1 MLKTFKMFKSLRYL
15 FEASF
20 GETFP
25 KATTYER
32 DIISKVQN
40 SQEYKDALKKEY
52 LKSSNNSNSSN
63 SSNISKLS
71 NKLKKYIENPDT
83 YFENVNSK
91 SDLYTN
97 KITNEPT
104 TRKVPMRNLYK
115 DIISKQYKAKVQGKN
130 LSNDSSLLFPI
141 MVKHNIHTINSNNI
155 KQKGIQ

>member
-1 MLKTFKMFKSLRYL
+1 MLKRFKMFKSLCYL

-52 LKSSNNSNSSN
+52 LNNLNNSNSSN
-63 SSNISKLS
+63 LS

-97 KITNEPT
+97 KITNKPT

-141 MVKHNIHTINSNNI
+141 MVKHNIHNIHNSTTKI
-155 KQKGIQ
+155 KGIQ

>member
-1 MLKTFKMFKSLRYL
+1 MISIPNTFRYL

-25 KATTYER
+25 KATTYEK

-52 LKSSNNSNSSN
+52 LNNSNYLKNRDIN
-63 SSNISKLS
+63 SSNLS
-71 NKLKKYIENPDT
+71 NKLKKYIENSDT

-104 TRKVPMRNLYK
+104 TRKIPMRNLYK

-141 MVKHNIHTINSNNI
+141 MVKHNIHTINNSNI
-155 KQKGIQ
+155 K

>member
-1 MLKTFKMFKSLRYL
+1 MISIPNTFRYL

-25 KATTYER
+25 KATTYEK

-52 LKSSNNSNSSN
+52 LNSLNNQNGINNSS
-63 SSNISKLS
+63 
-71 NKLKKYIENPDT
+71 KLKKYVENPDT
-83 YFENVNSK
+83 YFENVNSN
-91 SDLYTN
+91 SNLYTN

-104 TRKVPMRNLYK
+104 TRKLPMRNLYK
-115 DIISKQYKAKVQGKN
+115 DILSKQYKAKVQGKN
-130 LSNDSSLLFPI
+130 LTNDSSLLFPI
-141 MVKHNIHTINSNNI
+141 LVKHNINTINTLNTLNT

>member
-1 MLKTFKMFKSLRYL
+1 MLKSFKMFKVFKSLRYL

-52 LKSSNNSNSSN
+52 SNYLKSSN
-63 SSNISKLS
+63 SSNLS
-71 NKLKKYIENPDT
+71 NKFKKYIENPDT

-91 SDLYTN
+91 SDLYIN

-104 TRKVPMRNLYK
+104 TRKIPMRNLYK

-141 MVKHNIHTINSNNI
+141 MVKHNIHTINNSNI
-155 KQKGIQ
+155 K

>member
-1 MLKTFKMFKSLRYL
+1 MISIPNTFRYL

-25 KATTYER
+25 KATTYEK

-52 LKSSNNSNSSN
+52 INNLNSLN
-63 SSNISKLS
+63 NLNNQNGNNTNIST
-71 NKLKKYIENPDT
+71 KLKKYVENPDT
-83 YFENVNSK
+83 YFENVNSN
-91 SDLYTN
+91 SNLYTN

-104 TRKVPMRNLYK
+104 TRKLPMRNLYK
-115 DIISKQYKAKVQGKN
+115 DILSKQYKAKVQGKN
-130 LSNDSSLLFPI
+130 LTNDSSLLFPI
-141 MVKHNIHTINSNNI
+141 LVKHNINTLNT

>member
-1 MLKTFKMFKSLRYL
+1 MISIPNTFRYL

-52 LKSSNNSNSSN
+52 LNYSNYLKNRDINSSN
-63 SSNISKLS
+63 LS
-71 NKLKKYIENPDT
+71 NKFKKYIENPDT

-91 SDLYTN
+91 SDLYIN

-104 TRKVPMRNLYK
+104 TRKIPMRNLYK

-130 LSNDSSLLFPI
+130 LSNDNSLLFPI
-141 MVKHNIHTINSNNI
+141 MVKHNIHTINNSNI
-155 KQKGIQ
+155 K

>member
-1 MLKTFKMFKSLRYL
+1 MISMSNAFRYL

-25 KATTYER
+25 KATTYEK

-52 LKSSNNSNSSN
+52 LNNLNNLKNKDIN
-63 SSNISKLS
+63 SSNIST
-71 NKLKKYIENPDT
+71 KLKKYIENPDT
-83 YFENVNSK
+83 YFENVNSN
-91 SDLYTN
+91 SNLYTN

-104 TRKVPMRNLYK
+104 TRKLPMRNLYK
-115 DIISKQYKAKVQGKN
+115 DILSKQYKAKIQGKN
-130 LSNDSSLLFPI
+130 LNNDSSLLFPI
-141 MVKHNIHTINSNNI
+141 MVKHNINIINAINT

>member
-1 MLKTFKMFKSLRYL
+1 MLKRFKMFKSLRYL

-52 LKSSNNSNSSN
+52 LNNLNNSNSSN
-63 SSNISKLS
+63 LS

-91 SDLYTN
+91 SDLYIN

-104 TRKVPMRNLYK
+104 TRKIPMRNLYK

-141 MVKHNIHTINSNNI
+141 MVKHNIHTINNSNI
-155 KQKGIQ
+155 K